1 MRFLT
6 LALLCI
12 VALTTGCQSNTKVT
26 ADIPAQKTAESPNP
40 YSELHS
46 VITSQLHGHHCV
58 LNIRFQ
64 GSYVL
69 DDGDK
74 ITAELSGEGLSA
86 PIPVEIRKAGTNLY
100 AGQVMTPGK
109 GTWQVVVRV
118 QDQQNHSQEFFYEL
132 SVKE

>member
-1 MRFLT
+1 MRSLT
-6 LALLCI
+6 LALLCTLFLI
-12 VALTTGCQSNTKVT
+12 TGCQSNTKVT
-26 ADIPAQKTAESPNP
+26 ADIQAQKPAESANP
-40 YSELHS
+40 YTELHS

-69 DDGDK
+69 ADADK
-74 ITAELSGEGLSA
+74 ITAELTGSGLSA

-109 GTWQVVVRV
+109 GTWQVVVRIH
-118 QDQQNHSQEFFYEL
+118 DQQNHSQEFFYDL
-132 SVKE
+132 SVNE